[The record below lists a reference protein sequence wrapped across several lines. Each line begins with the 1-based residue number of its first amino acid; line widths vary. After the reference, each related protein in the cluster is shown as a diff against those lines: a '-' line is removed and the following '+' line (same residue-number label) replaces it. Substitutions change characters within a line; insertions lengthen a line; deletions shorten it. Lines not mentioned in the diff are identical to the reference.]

1 MTVKHYHP
9 SMTTTFRIRAIR
21 NGLSTAALVSF
32 VLNFPLLLTLLFGV
46 GGKPGRGEFFST
58 YPEYF
63 LNLFFC
69 FLIGFI
75 LYIAHSGLLEKRVKS
90 IWRYLVI
97 FVLYLL
103 VVFTVVYTHV
113 YFLDVPEHFINP
125 VRGMFAG
132 QYTLTSLI
140 CILLANVF
148 WLNQRQ
154 RTHLIEIERLA
165 AENIRSQYNALRSQ
179 IDPHFLFNTLNTLN
193 ALIAN
198 DSEKA
203 QNYLSEMT
211 ALLRHSF
218 SRHDTIT
225 LREELEVARSYAYL
239 MNIRYGE
246 ALTFRFEVE
255 DRFLELPVVPFC
267 LQIVLENAVKH
278 NTITMAI
285 PLIVTVRTD
294 EGRLIVSNP
303 IAAKKHDSTGEGIGL
318 RNLSERFRLMTGKE
332 IEIRHEENVFT
343 VSMPLGDTN
352 EKSHYPS

>member
-1 MTVKHYHP
+1 MAVKYYHP

-32 VLNFPLLLTLLFGV
+32 VLNFPLLMTLLFGV
-46 GGKPGRGEFFST
+46 GGRPGRGEFFTS

-69 FLIGFI
+69 FLIGFL
-75 LYIAHSGLLEKRVKS
+75 LYIAHSGLLERRVKS
-90 IWRYLVI
+90 VWRYLAV
-97 FVLYLL
+97 FGLYVTIVFA
-103 VVFTVVYTHV
+103 VVHAHIYL
-113 YFLDVPEHFINP
+113 LDVPEHFINP
-125 VRGMFAG
+125 TRGMFAG
-132 QYTLTSLI
+132 QYTLTSLT
-140 CILLANVF
+140 CVLLSNVF

-193 ALIAN
+193 ALIAS
-198 DSEKA
+198 DSQKA
-203 QNYLSEMT
+203 QDYLTEMT

-218 SRHDTIT
+218 SRRETIT

-255 DRFLELPVVPFC
+255 ERFLELPVVPFC

-278 NTITMAI
+278 NTITAAI
-285 PLIVTVRTD
+285 PLIVSVRTE
-294 EGRLIVSNP
+294 EGRLVVSNP
-303 IAAKKHDSTGEGIGL
+303 VALKKHDSTGEGIGL

-332 IEIRHEENVFT
+332 IEIRNEENVFT

-352 EKSHYPS
+352 E